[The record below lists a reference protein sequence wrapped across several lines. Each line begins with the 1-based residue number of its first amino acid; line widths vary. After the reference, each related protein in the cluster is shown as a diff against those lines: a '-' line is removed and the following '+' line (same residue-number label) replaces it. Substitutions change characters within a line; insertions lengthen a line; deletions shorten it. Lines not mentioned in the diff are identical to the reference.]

1 MANNL
6 FGKYY
11 SNTFTTGSVTGGE
24 DLISKIETAVGE
36 PKIMV
41 KKLTYIA
48 TGSYGV
54 DINNS
59 GVYSQLF
66 QDSDGYWKL
75 SLDANDVLI
84 NTFKIQETSA
94 SGIFLAVIY

>member
-6 FGKYY
+6 FGKFY

-24 DLISKIETAVGE
+24 DLIAKMETELGITKMN
-36 PKIMV
+36 P

-48 TGSYGV
+48 SGSWAININDTG
-54 DINNS
+54 
-59 GVYSQLF
+59 YSQLYM
-66 QDSDGYWKL
+66 DTDGMYKL
-75 SLDANDVLI
+75 SLDSFDILV

-94 SGIFLAVIY
+94 SGIWLGVIF

>member
-6 FGKYY
+6 FGKFY

-24 DLISKIETAVGE
+24 DLIAKVETAIGE
-36 PKIMV
+36 PKINV

-48 TGSYGV
+48 SGSYAI

-59 GVYSQLF
+59 GVYSQLYE
-66 QDSDGYWKL
+66 DSDGKYKL
-75 SLDANDVLI
+75 SLDANDILV
-84 NTFKIQETSA
+84 NTFRVQETSA
-94 SGIFLAVIY
+94 SGIWLGVIY